1 VQRIDYYNRAVELK
15 RKGAGRVVR
24 EVVVVGAGPGGST
37 TAADL
42 ARRGHDVLLLDR
54 QPFPRDKPCGDA
66 VPAVGIE
73 TLHALGMRDRI
84 LAAVEKGNFYPLRT
98 LRLVSPGGY
107 VLEARFRKGADGAE
121 SYVAPRVHFDA
132 VVLQG
137 ALDAG
142 AEFRRAQVIDLIDE
156 NERVTGVRARVDG
169 GFEEIRARMVIGADG
184 VSSVIARRLRPRNG
198 GHRDLHRAV
207 ALRAYLDGFEEHP
220 HRIEFYLL
228 EDILPGYAWIF
239 PLGQG
244 RANVGLG
251 LPLDHLRRRRLN
263 LEDMLQRFLET
274 PQVAKRLA
282 PGATLRD
289 AATWPLNLGSQRG
302 LQHAFEGALLVG
314 DAAGLINPL
323 SGGGLKNT
331 FISARLAARTA
342 HDALIRGD
350 TSRAALRDYEK
361 SCQRVMWAE
370 LRRSF
375 FLQRALLRFPVVTDL
390 VVRGLGGS
398 RLLSG
403 IFLRNL

>member
-1 VQRIDYYNRAVELK
+1 ME
-15 RKGAGRVVR
+15 R

-66 VPAVGIE
+66 VPAVGVE
-73 TLHALGMRDRI
+73 ALYALGMRDRI
-84 LAAVEKGNFYPLRT
+84 LGAVEKGEFYPLRT
-98 LRLVSPGGY
+98 LRLVSPRGY

-121 SYVAPRVHFDA
+121 SYVAPRIHFDA

-142 AEFRRAQVIDLIDE
+142 AEFRRAHVIDVLKE
-156 NERVTGVRARVDG
+156 NERVTGVRARVDDG
-169 GFEEIRARMVIGADG
+169 LEEIRARMVIGADG
-184 VSSVIARRLRPRNG
+184 VSSVVARRLRPRNG

-220 HRIEFYLL
+220 HRVEFYLL
-228 EDILPGYAWIF
+228 ENILPGYAWIF
-239 PLGQG
+239 PLGEG

-251 LPLDHLRRRRLN
+251 LRLDQLRRRRLD
-263 LEDMLQRFLET
+263 LEDMVRRFLET

-282 PGATLRD
+282 PGASLRHV
-289 AATWPLNLGSQRG
+289 ATWPLNLGSQRG
-302 LQHAFEGALLVG
+302 LRHAFDAALLVG
-314 DAAGLINPL
+314 DAAGLVNPL
-323 SGGGLKNT
+323 TGAGFKNT

-342 HDALIRGD
+342 HEALSRGD
-350 TSRAALRDYEK
+350 TSRAALRVYER
-361 SCQRVMWAE
+361 SCHRVMWAE
-370 LRRSF
+370 LRRCY
-375 FLQRALLRFPVVTDL
+375 FLHRALLRFPVVTDF
-390 VVRGLGGS
+390 VVRVLGGS

-403 IFLRNL
+403 IFLRKL